1 MKIAVLLT
9 VYNRKE
15 KTLACLDSLENSLV
29 QKENSKMIVDV
40 FLTDDGCTDG
50 TSKAIGERKYNFIIH
65 LLQGNG
71 YLYWNCGMINS
82 WKTAMKY
89 DDYDGF
95 LWLNN
100 DVVLNTNLW
109 EELIETENFSIN
121 HYKQKGIY
129 VGSTYDPNTKKI
141 SYGGFDFVSK
151 WTLKDRFII
160 PNGKNIQSCQCAHG
174 NITYISKEVVE
185 KMGVLYEGHIHGGGD
200 HDYTYRAYKAGFPVL
215 VMKNYVGICEND
227 HMKKRHVDFMR
238 MSLGERIKYMKS
250 PFGLNLHNIL
260 LFQKRCFPYRYPFV
274 WLIGYLKALFPIL
287 YFKIYRFM
295 RE

>member
-1 MKIAVLLT
+1 
-9 VYNRKE
+9 
-15 KTLACLDSLENSLV
+15 
-29 QKENSKMIVDV
+29 
-40 FLTDDGCTDG
+40 
-50 TSKAIGERKYNFIIH
+50 
-65 LLQGNG
+65 
-71 YLYWNCGMINS
+71 
-82 WKTAMKY
+82 
-89 DDYDGF
+89 
-95 LWLNN
+95 
-100 DVVLNTNLW
+100 
-109 EELIETENFSIN
+109 
-121 HYKQKGIY
+121 
-129 VGSTYDPNTKKI
+129 
-141 SYGGFDFVSK
+141 
-151 WTLKDRFII
+151 
-160 PNGKNIQSCQCAHG
+160 
-174 NITYISKEVVE
+174 
-185 KMGVLYEGHIHGGGD
+185 MGVLYEGYIHGGGD